1 MSTSS
6 SAADTQKPSP
16 ATQGPHA
23 GPMEANA
30 VITAPAATTPRGR
43 FVEGRVAKIVLP
55 LAVLHAALA
64 GWEISVR
71 SGLVNPITVPA
82 ASDTFGALLEIMRTG
97 YFWEA
102 TWLTLQETL
111 WGFVI
116 GSAAGLLIGAL
127 TGTFAVFRTA
137 LWPFVVAF
145 QNTPRVALAPVFLT
159 WFGFGMTSKVVMAAV
174 ICFFPVVINTVA
186 GLASVDHNARTLFRT
201 YGATTPQTFF
211 RLTLPTAAPI
221 SFAGVKTA
229 LTLALLGAIV
239 GEFVGAAEGL
249 GVLVKEFN
257 FQLDVAKGF
266 AVVIFLAL
274 IGLVLYGL
282 IELVERRLITWKH

>member
-1 MSTSS
+1 MSTIDTTAQARADEVIVPVPRPRKRSFLDTT
-6 SAADTQKPSP
+6 AARI
-16 ATQGPHA
+16 G
-23 GPMEANA
+23 
-30 VITAPAATTPRGR
+30 
-43 FVEGRVAKIVLP
+43 LP
-55 LAVLHAALA
+55 LLVLVTVLA

-82 ASDTFGALLEIMRTG
+82 ASDTFGALFEIAQTR
-97 YFWEA
+97 YFWDA

-111 WGFVI
+111 LGFAI
-116 GSAAGLLIGAL
+116 GTAFGLLIGAL
-127 TGTFAVFRTA
+127 TGTFQIFRTA
-137 LWPFVVAF
+137 IWPFVVAF

-186 GLASVDHNARTLFRT
+186 GLASVDDNARVLFRT
-201 YGATTPQTFF
+201 YGASTPQTFF
-211 RLTLPTAAPI
+211 KLTLPTAAPI
-221 SFAGVKTA
+221 AFAGIKTA

-239 GEFVGAAEGL
+239 GEFVGASEGL

-257 FQLDVAKGF
+257 FQLEVAKGF
-266 AVVIFLAL
+266 AVVVFLAV

>member
-1 MSTSS
+1 MSTARIDVRADEVAPTPGP
-6 SAADTQKPSP
+6 SAKRAVKKPFLDTL
-16 ATQGPHA
+16 
-23 GPMEANA
+23 
-30 VITAPAATTPRGR
+30 AARIG
-43 FVEGRVAKIVLP
+43 LP
-55 LAVLHAALA
+55 LAVLAAAIGAWEVSVQA
-64 GWEISVR
+64 GW
-71 SGLVNPITVPA
+71 VNPITVPA
-82 ASDTFGALLEIMRTG
+82 ASATFSALIEIMQTA

-111 WGFVI
+111 WGFAI
-116 GSAAGLLIGAL
+116 GAVLGLVIGAL
-127 TGTFAVFRTA
+127 TGTFKVFRTA

-186 GLASVDHNARTLFRT
+186 GLASVDDNARTLFRT
-201 YGATTPQTFF
+201 YGASTSQTFF
-211 RLTLPTAAPI
+211 KLTLPTAAPI
-221 SFAGVKTA
+221 SFAGIKTA

-257 FQLDVAKGF
+257 FQLEVAKGF
-266 AVVIFLAL
+266 AVVLFLAL

-282 IELVERRLITWKH
+282 IELIEKRLITWKH

>member
-1 MSTSS
+1 MTTPTTTVRG
-6 SAADTQKPSP
+6 ATQPPADT
-16 ATQGPHA
+16 ATPIRTRR
-23 GPMEANA
+23 PLLDS
-30 VITAPAATTPRGR
+30 T
-43 FVEGRVAKIVLP
+43 VAKIGLP
-55 LAVLHAALA
+55 LLVLTASIVA
-64 GWEISVR
+64 WEIAVQ
-71 SGLVNPITVPA
+71 SGAVNPITVPA
-82 ASDTFGALLEIMRTG
+82 ASETFSALVAVMQTG

-111 WGFVI
+111 YGFLV
-116 GSAAGLLIGAL
+116 GATAGLVIGAL
-127 TGTFAVFRTA
+127 TGTFKLFRTA

-186 GLASVDHNARTLFRT
+186 GLASVDDNARTLFRT

-211 RLTLPTAAPI
+211 RLTLPTAAPVA
-221 SFAGVKTA
+221 FAGIKTA

-257 FQLDVAKGF
+257 FQLEVAKGF

-282 IELVERRLITWKH
+282 IELVEKRLITWKH

>member
-1 MSTSS
+1 MSTTTTNPG
-6 SAADTQKPSP
+6 SAPSAVTVDAAGTP
-16 ATQGPHA
+16 AVP
-23 GPMEANA
+23 P
-30 VITAPAATTPRGR
+30 APRLPKRAFLTTPIARIG
-43 FVEGRVAKIVLP
+43 LP
-55 LAVLHAALA
+55 LLVLVAAVA
-64 GWEISVR
+64 GWEISVQ
-71 SGLVNPITVPA
+71 SGMVNPITVPA
-82 ASDTFGALLEIMRTG
+82 ASDTFAALVEIMQTG
-97 YFWEA
+97 YFWDA

-111 WGFVI
+111 LGFAI
-116 GSAAGLLIGAL
+116 GATAGLLIGAA
-127 TGTFAVFRTA
+127 TGTFATFRVA

-186 GLASVDHNARTLFRT
+186 GLASVDDNARTLFRT
-201 YGATTPQTFF
+201 YGATTRQTFF
-211 RLTLPTAAPI
+211 KLTLPTAAPVA
-221 SFAGVKTA
+221 FAGIKTA

-239 GEFVGAAEGL
+239 AEFVGASEGL

-257 FQLDVAKGF
+257 FQLEVAKGF
-266 AVVIFLAL
+266 AVVVFLAL

>member
-1 MSTSS
+1 MT
-6 SAADTQKPSP
+6 TP
-16 ATQGPHA
+16 ATTISGTTQRP
-23 GPMEANA
+23 
-30 VITAPAATTPRGR
+30 TATPSQPRPR
-43 FVEGRVAKIVLP
+43 RSLLDSKVAKIGLP
-55 LAVLHAALA
+55 LIVLAAA
-64 GWEISVR
+64 IAAWEIAVQ

-82 ASDTFGALLEIMRTG
+82 ASETFSALLSVMQTG

-111 WGFVI
+111 YGFLV
-116 GSAAGLLIGAL
+116 GATAGLVIGAL
-127 TGTFAVFRTA
+127 TGTFKLFRTA

-159 WFGFGMTSKVVMAAV
+159 WFGFGMTSQVVMAAV

-186 GLASVDHNARTLFRT
+186 GLASVDDNARTLFRT

-211 RLTLPTAAPI
+211 RLTLPTAAPVA
-221 SFAGVKTA
+221 FAGIKTA

-257 FQLDVAKGF
+257 FQLEVAKGF

-282 IELVERRLITWKH
+282 IELVEKRLITWKH